1 MVDPV
6 ICKEMNL
13 KKKNQKRYTEVLQ
26 EAERKTKSTE
36 RELTVN

>member
-13 KKKNQKRYTEVLQ
+13 KKKNQKRYTE
-26 EAERKTKSTE
+26 AERKTKSTE